1 MSHAAGEWVARLR
14 LDPTAWIAPGAV
26 VTGEVTLG
34 ARASVW
40 FQTVIRGDSAPVV
53 VGADTNLQDGTVVH
67 EDDGLPALVG
77 ARVTVGHRAI
87 VHGCVIEDDCLIG
100 MGAILLSGARIGAGS
115 LVGAGA
121 LVREGQQIPPGS
133 LVVGAPA
140 RVLGPVAPAH
150 REAIARGASHY
161 AELAASYRRRG
172 FAAPHPLPRADRG
185 RAPEPPMTELEWDT
199 RVAVIES
206 TPRWCAE
213 RIAGFPPAAAARA
226 PAPGAWSAR
235 AVIAHL
241 RDADRE
247 VFAPRLERLLAE
259 AEPAFLDVDLVGG
272 RDAPGTGEDPGAVLD
287 EWTRRRAALAARLA
301 LLGAADRSR
310 LAFHSLRGGLTLA
323 DLAKSWSEH
332 DLAHRRQ
339 LARALAAAPE
349 GAC

>member
-1 MSHAAGEWVARLR
+1 MTHAAGEWVARLR

-53 VGADTNLQDGTVVH
+53 VGADTNLQDGTIVH

-100 MGAILLSGARIGAGS
+100 MGAVLLSGARIGAGS

-140 RVLGPVAPAH
+140 RVLGPVAEAH

-172 FAAPHPLPRADRG
+172 FAAPHPLPHADRG
-185 RAPEPPMTELEWDT
+185 RAPEPPMSELEWDA

-206 TPRWCAE
+206 TPRWCAG
-213 RIAGFPPAAAARA
+213 RLAAAPSGAAERA
-226 PAPGAWSAR
+226 PAAGAWSAR

-259 AEPAFLDVDLVGG
+259 SEPVFLDVDLVGERG
-272 RDAPGTGEDPGAVLD
+272 VPGAGEDQEAVVD
-287 EWTRRRAALAARLA
+287 AWSRARAALAARLA
-301 LLGAADRSR
+301 TLGSSDRSR
-310 LAFHSLRGGLTLA
+310 LAFHSRRGGMTLA
-323 DLAKSWSEH
+323 DLVASWSEH
-332 DLAHRRQ
+332 DLAHRKQ
-339 LARALAAAPE
+339 LARALAAPVE
-349 GAC
+349 GA